1 MHRNTYIHRNIEK
14 FESEIGVIVGE
25 EVKRFMEKIAS
36 IMGGVKSRIIR
47 SMDEFI
53 EEAKA

>member
-1 MHRNTYIHRNIEK
+1 
-14 FESEIGVIVGE
+14 
-25 EVKRFMEKIAS
+25 MEKVAS
-36 IMGGVKSRIIR
+36 IMGGVKPKMIR

>member
-1 MHRNTYIHRNIEK
+1 M
-14 FESEIGVIVGE
+14 GVIVGE
-25 EVKRFMEKIAS
+25 EVKRFMEKVAS

-53 EEAKA
+53 EEDKA